1 MKSLAGIGLAH
12 VQAVYSGPEG
22 ELWELLMGEQIHLGG
37 LESSR
42 ELAAAAGI
50 VPGMVGVDLC
60 CCTGAGMRFLV
71 RFCGASR
78 MTGVDATPVVIA
90 KGRKRNEAAGLGG
103 RIDFVLADAS
113 ATPLSDAAFDFVW
126 GEDAGAWPRLV
137 TRVEAFLE
145 SLISARGSTVS
156 APARAGLSP

>member
-1 MKSLAGIGLAH
+1 MKSLTGIGLAN

-42 ELAAAAGI
+42 AVAAAAGI

-78 MTGVDATPVVIA
+78 MIGVDATPAVVA
-90 KGRKRNEAAGLGG
+90 KGRRRNEAAGLSG

-113 ATPLSDAAFDFVW
+113 ATPLPDAAFDFVW
-126 GEDAGAWPRLV
+126 GEDAWCYVVDKPALLAEAARMLRPGA
-137 TRVEAFLE
+137 
-145 SLISARGSTVS
+145 SS
-156 APARAGLSP
+156 LSPIGSKGLLA

>member
-1 MKSLAGIGLAH
+1 
-12 VQAVYSGPEG
+12 
-22 ELWELLMGEQIHLGG
+22 
-37 LESSR
+37 
-42 ELAAAAGI
+42 
-50 VPGMVGVDLC
+50 
-60 CCTGAGMRFLV
+60 MRFLV

-145 SLISARGSTVS
+145 SLISARGSTVP